1 MKTRLIVAAA
11 AALLA
16 GTAGATDNPREFST
30 EANAV
35 RQVRE
40 GRDIFRYSTFGD
52 EAFWGDGIGLHLA
65 LAGADNGGVGPGVS
79 PATALAVGLK
89 VDVDALPWQLQKA
102 IARGKVDLDDPKTT
116 LQLLK
121 LDAVIGVTGFFD
133 DKGKLSSMGIQC
145 ALC

>member
-1 MKTRLIVAAA
+1 MGKVQISRNVCKGIRIHLGLEGQLFDRGTRMKHLTLLLA
-11 AALLA
+11 AALLS
-16 GTAGATDNPREFST
+16 TAATAKDPPHFSNV
-30 EANAV
+30 ERNALE
-35 RQVRE
+35 QVRE
-40 GRDIFRYSTFGD
+40 GRDTFRYSTFGD

-116 LQLLK
+116 LQ
-121 LDAVIGVTGFFD
+121 
-133 DKGKLSSMGIQC
+133 
-145 ALC
+145 